1 MDIILPDFLAYVN
14 TVATPLIWLVIFAL
28 LDLGFGVLTAVAQK
42 RFTWDKITDYLSSN
56 GLPILGWLVAEFVL
70 LAPAE
75 LVPEAYQTVSSGIGW
90 TIYATVSAKILASLF
105 GHFASFGV
113 LTGVLGKIGIQPTE
127 PELPDGQG

>member
-14 TVATPLIWLVIFAL
+14 TVATPLIWLIIFAI
-28 LDLGFGVLTAVAQK
+28 LDLGFGVITALAQK
-42 RFTWDKITDYLSSN
+42 RFTWDKITDYLASN

-75 LVPEAYQTVSSGIGW
+75 LIPETYATVSSGIGW

-105 GHFASFGV
+105 GHFSALGV
-113 LTGVLGKIGIQPTE
+113 LSGVFERVGIQPTE
-127 PELPDGQG
+127 SEELPQG